1 MIETKFLKNVLI
13 FIYLAMKKK
22 EDLIEQDLK
31 TEGLDSEANLRPQKL
46 IYFIGQQNVKNN
58 LSIYIQAALQ
68 RNEPIDHILLYG
80 PPGLGKTTLAN
91 IIAKEM
97 GVNIKMTSGPVIE
110 RAGDLAAILT
120 NLKEKDILFID
131 EIHRLN
137 RSVEEILY
145 PALEDF
151 ALDILIGKGPS
162 ARSIR
167 IDLPKFT
174 LIGATTRTGL
184 ITSPLRSRFGVISRI
199 GYYNEE
205 ELQQIIVRSAL
216 ILGIKI
222 EESASWEIAK
232 RSRGTPRIAN
242 RLLKRV
248 RDYAQI
254 EGEGIISEKI
264 AIFALKKMGIDD
276 QGLCE
281 IDKRLL
287 LTIIDK
293 FKGGPVGLDT
303 LSASLNED
311 KETICDVHEPYLLQK
326 GFLARTSQGRKITE
340 IAYRYFA
347 QHKYQPS
354 GDDNSTL
361 F

>member
-1 MIETKFLKNVLI
+1 MN
-13 FIYLAMKKK
+13 KKQ
-22 EDLIEQDLK
+22 DLIDQDLK
-31 TEGLDSEANLRPQKL
+31 NEEIESEANLRPQKL
-46 IYFIGQQNVKNN
+46 IHFVGQKNVKEN
-58 LSIYIQAALQ
+58 LSVYIQAALK

-91 IIAKEM
+91 IIAREM

-199 GYYNEE
+199 GYYLDE
-205 ELQQIIVRSAL
+205 ELQEIITRSAA
-216 ILGIKI
+216 ILNIQI
-222 EESASWEIAK
+222 EVNASMEIAR

-242 RLLKRV
+242 RLLKRI

-254 EGEGIISEKI
+254 EGEGIISENI
-264 AIFALKKMGIDD
+264 AIFALKNMGIDD
-276 QGLCE
+276 HGLCE

-287 LTIIDK
+287 LTILHK
-293 FKGGPVGLDT
+293 FKGGPVGLGT
-303 LSASLNED
+303 LAASINED

-326 GFLARTSQGRKITE
+326 GFLSRTPQGRKTTE
-340 IAYRYFA
+340 YAYRYF
-347 QHKYQPS
+347 YQNKIQQN
-354 GDDNSTL
+354 DDDHTTL

>member
-1 MIETKFLKNVLI
+1 MDI
-13 FIYLAMKKK
+13 FMSEK
-22 EDLIEQDLK
+22 EDLINCDLK
-31 TEGLDSEANLRPQKL
+31 KEGTEAEINLRPKSLGQFVGQKS
-46 IYFIGQQNVKNN
+46 VKDN
-58 LSIYIQAALQ
+58 LFVYIKAALQ
-68 RNEPIDHILLYG
+68 RDEPIDHILLYG

-91 IIAKEM
+91 IIAREM

-120 NLKEKDILFID
+120 NLKEKDVLFID

-167 IDLPKFT
+167 IDLPRFT

-184 ITSPLRSRFGVISRI
+184 ITSPLRSRFGVISRM
-199 GYYNEE
+199 GYYLED
-205 ELQQIIVRSAL
+205 ELKEIINRTASILNVR
-216 ILGIKI
+216 I
-222 EESASWEIAK
+222 EDKASFEIAR

-242 RLLKRV
+242 RLLKRI

-254 EGEGIISEKI
+254 KGEGIIN
-264 AIFALKKMGIDD
+264 ARLANFALKNMGIDNN
-276 QGLCE
+276 GLCE
-281 IDKRLL
+281 IDKKLL
-287 LTIIDK
+287 LVILNR
-293 FKGGPVGLDT
+293 FKGGPVGLGT
-303 LSASLNED
+303 LAASVNED
-311 KETICDVHEPYLLQK
+311 KDTICDVHEPYLLQR
-326 GFLARTSQGRKITE
+326 GFLSRTPQGRRTTE
-340 IAYRYFA
+340 MA
-347 QHKYQPS
+347 HKYFQKNYS
-354 GDDNSTL
+354 NLLKEHGTSL

>member
-1 MIETKFLKNVLI
+1 MD
-13 FIYLAMKKK
+13 KK
-22 EDLIEQDLK
+22 EDFIGCDLTEESIEA
-31 TEGLDSEANLRPQKL
+31 ESNLRPKKL
-46 IYFIGQQNVKNN
+46 LYFIGQKNIKDN
-58 LSIYIQAALQ
+58 LSVYIQAALK

-91 IIAKEM
+91 IIASEM

-184 ITSPLRSRFGVISRI
+184 ITSPLRSRFGVILRV
-199 GYYNEE
+199 GYYKGA
-205 ELQQIIVRSAL
+205 ELQKIINRSAA
-216 ILGIKI
+216 ILKIKI
-222 EESASWEIAK
+222 DDKASGEIAR

-242 RLLKRV
+242 RLLKRI

-254 EGEGIISEKI
+254 EGDGIISKDI
-264 AIFALKKMGIDD
+264 AIFALKSMGIDNE
-276 QGLCE
+276 GLCE

-287 LTIIDK
+287 LTILDK
-293 FKGGPVGLDT
+293 FMGGPVGLGT
-303 LSASLNED
+303 LAAAINED

-326 GFLARTSQGRKITE
+326 GFLARTPQGRKTTE
-340 IAYRYFA
+340 MTYRYF
-347 QHKYQPS
+347 YQKQYS
-354 GDDNSTL
+354 QEDNTKNSD
-361 F
+361 

>member
-1 MIETKFLKNVLI
+1 MV
-13 FIYLAMKKK
+13 KK
-22 EDLIEQDLK
+22 EDFIECDLK
-31 TEGLDSEANLRPQKL
+31 EEGLEAEANLRPQKL
-46 IYFIGQQNVKNN
+46 LHFIGQKSVKDN
-58 LSIYIQAALQ
+58 LSVYIQAALK

-80 PPGLGKTTLAN
+80 PPGLGKTTMAN
-91 IIAKEM
+91 IISHEM

-184 ITSPLRSRFGVISRI
+184 ITSPLRSRFGVILRV
-199 GYYNEE
+199 GYYEDN
-205 ELQQIIVRSAL
+205 ELQEIIIRSAA
-216 ILGIKI
+216 ILKIKI
-222 EESASWEIAK
+222 EKNASGEIAR

-254 EGEGIISEKI
+254 EGEGVISKDI
-264 AIFALKKMGIDD
+264 ANFALKNMGIDN
-276 QGLCE
+276 QGLCD

-287 LTIIDK
+287 LTILDK
-293 FKGGPVGLDT
+293 FKGGPVGLGT
-303 LSASLNED
+303 LAAAINED
-311 KETICDVHEPYLLQK
+311 KETICDVHEPYLLQR
-326 GFLARTSQGRKITE
+326 GFLARTPQGRKTTE
-340 IAYRYFA
+340 MTSRYFYRK
-347 QHKYQPS
+347 QYQQE
-354 GDDNSTL
+354 DQKDNIK
-361 F
+361 

>member
-1 MIETKFLKNVLI
+1 MV
-13 FIYLAMKKK
+13 KK
-22 EDLIEQDLK
+22 EDFIECDLK
-31 TEGLDSEANLRPQKL
+31 EEGLEAEANLRPQKL
-46 IYFIGQQNVKNN
+46 LHFIGQKSVKDN
-58 LSIYIQAALQ
+58 LSVYIQAALK

-80 PPGLGKTTLAN
+80 PPGLGKTTMAN
-91 IIAKEM
+91 IISHEM

-184 ITSPLRSRFGVISRI
+184 ITSPLRSRFGVILRV
-199 GYYNEE
+199 GYYEDN
-205 ELQQIIVRSAL
+205 ELQEIIIRSAA
-216 ILGIKI
+216 ILKIKI
-222 EESASWEIAK
+222 EKNASGEIAR

-254 EGEGIISEKI
+254 EGEGVISKDI
-264 AIFALKKMGIDD
+264 ANFALKNMGIDN
-276 QGLCE
+276 QGLCD

-287 LTIIDK
+287 LTILDK
-293 FKGGPVGLDT
+293 FKGGPVGLGT
-303 LSASLNED
+303 LAAAINED
-311 KETICDVHEPYLLQK
+311 KETICDVHEPYLLQR
-326 GFLARTSQGRKITE
+326 GFLARTPQGRKTTE
-340 IAYRYFA
+340 MTSRYFYRK
-347 QHKYQPS
+347 QYQQ
-354 GDDNSTL
+354 
-361 F
+361 

>member
-1 MIETKFLKNVLI
+1 MNR
-13 FIYLAMKKK
+13 K

-31 TEGLDSEANLRPQKL
+31 KEAIESEVNLRPLKL
-46 IYFIGQQNVKNN
+46 VHFIGQKSVKEN
-58 LSIYIQAALQ
+58 LSVYIQAALK

-91 IIAKEM
+91 IIAREM

-199 GYYNEE
+199 GYYHDE
-205 ELQQIIVRSAL
+205 ELQEIIIRSAA
-216 ILGIKI
+216 ILKIKI
-222 EESASWEIAK
+222 EKNASLEISR

-242 RLLKRV
+242 RLLKRI

-254 EGEGIISEKI
+254 EGKGVISQDI
-264 AIFALKKMGIDD
+264 AVFALKNMGIDNL
-276 QGLCE
+276 GLCE

-287 LTIIDK
+287 LTILNR
-293 FKGGPVGLDT
+293 FKGGPVGLGT
-303 LSASLNED
+303 LAASINED

-326 GFLARTSQGRKITE
+326 GFLSRTPQGRKTTE
-340 IAYRYFA
+340 MAYRYF
-347 QHKYQPS
+347 YQKEYLQS
-354 GDDNSTL
+354 NKGDCSL

>member
-1 MIETKFLKNVLI
+1 MN
-13 FIYLAMKKK
+13 KK
-22 EDLIEQDLK
+22 EDFIDQDLK
-31 TEGLDSEANLRPQKL
+31 NEDIESEANLRPQKL
-46 IYFIGQQNVKNN
+46 KHFVGQKNVKDN
-58 LSIYIQAALQ
+58 LSIYIQAALK

-80 PPGLGKTTLAN
+80 PPGLGKTTLAS
-91 IIAKEM
+91 IIAREM

-120 NLKEKDILFID
+120 NLKEKNILFID

-199 GYYNEE
+199 GYYLDE
-205 ELQQIIVRSAL
+205 ELQEIIIRSAA
-216 ILGIKI
+216 ILNIKI
-222 EESASWEIAK
+222 EENASKEIAR

-242 RLLKRV
+242 RLLKRI

-254 EGEGIISEKI
+254 EGEGIISESI
-264 AIFALKKMGIDD
+264 AIFALENMGIDD
-276 QGLCE
+276 HGLCE

-287 LTIIDK
+287 LTILHK
-293 FKGGPVGLDT
+293 FKGGPVGLGT
-303 LSASLNED
+303 LAASINED

-326 GFLARTSQGRKITE
+326 GFLARTPQGRKTTE
-340 IAYRYFA
+340 FAYRYFC
-347 QHKYQPS
+347 QNQFQQNK
-354 GDDNSTL
+354 DDHSTL